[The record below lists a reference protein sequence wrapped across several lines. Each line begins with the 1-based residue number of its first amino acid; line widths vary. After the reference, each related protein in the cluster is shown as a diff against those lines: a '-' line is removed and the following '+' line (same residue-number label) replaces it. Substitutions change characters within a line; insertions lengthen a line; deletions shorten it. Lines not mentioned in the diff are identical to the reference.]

1 MLNKELKVQNMNK
14 KAHQRIFSRNCWP
27 SGKNWWSF
35 LRME

>member
-1 MLNKELKVQNMNK
+1 MNK

-35 LRME
+35 L